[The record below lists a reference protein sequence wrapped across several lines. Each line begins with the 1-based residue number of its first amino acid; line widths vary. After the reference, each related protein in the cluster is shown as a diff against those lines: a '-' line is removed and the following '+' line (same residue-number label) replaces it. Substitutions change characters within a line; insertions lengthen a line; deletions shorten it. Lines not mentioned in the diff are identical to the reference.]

1 MVTGGYPKED
11 DYPDA
16 KVSFDRN
23 ETNGVWSREQK
34 SGISGSISGEQE
46 MGNREQRPK
55 VTGQRTGIRGQGAL
69 SGEQGV

>member
-1 MVTGGYPKED
+1 MGK
-11 DYPDA
+11 A
-16 KVSFDRN
+16 
-23 ETNGVWSREQK
+23 
-34 SGISGSISGEQE
+34 GISGSISGEQE